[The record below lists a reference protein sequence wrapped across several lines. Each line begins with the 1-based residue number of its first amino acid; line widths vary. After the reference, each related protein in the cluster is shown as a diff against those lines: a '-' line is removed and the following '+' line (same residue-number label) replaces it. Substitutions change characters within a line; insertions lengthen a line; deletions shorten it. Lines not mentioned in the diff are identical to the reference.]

1 VIAPDLIG
9 HGYAARVSSYAVK
22 DFVEALKPQIES
34 HIGKIDV
41 VVGHSLGGIVALG
54 LHPYLLG
61 ESKKAL
67 RVVLVDPVFKQDE
80 DVKVLVRKEVV
91 AETTAPWTVEQ
102 YQAANPRWTQVS
114 MSSKMGAEFFFIS
127 AP

>member
-1 VIAPDLIG
+1 MIAPDLIG

-54 LHPYLLG
+54 LYPYLLG
-61 ESKKAL
+61 ESKKAV
-67 RVVLVDPVFKQDE
+67 RVVLVDPALKQDE
-80 DVKVLVRKEVV
+80 DTKVLVKKDAV
-91 AETTAPWTVEQ
+91 AETSAPWTVEQ

-114 MSSKMGAEFFFIS
+114 MSSKMGADFFLIS